1 MPAST
6 PWWSTPSTAAPR
18 PGRRPTL
25 GLAAAI
31 VALIPLT
38 SGATM
43 ADPLP
48 PPAGGLSQIAWHPPA
63 RPAADRYAVYPAH
76 YGIAHG
82 ICERSLMRNVPPSA
96 ALANDNTVGR
106 SMDRIDHYCVG
117 RILEYAPDRRPVRW
131 YGGTGG
137 YAYAVTPLATYVRDG
152 RYCRD
157 FRATARLGDQSDQ
170 MQGTACRAA
179 DGTWHS
185 LAHGSGRTVPGTD

>member
-6 PWWSTPSTAAPR
+6 PWWSTPSIAAPR

-38 SGATM
+38 SRATM

-48 PPAGGLSQIAWHPPA
+48 PRAGGFSQITWRLPA
-63 RPAADRYAVYPAH
+63 RPAADRYAIYPAH
-76 YGIAHG
+76 YGITHG
-82 ICERSLMRNVPPSA
+82 ICERSLMHDVPASA
-96 ALANDNTVGR
+96 ALPDGSPVGR
-106 SMDRIDHYCVG
+106 GMDRVDRYCVG
-117 RILEYAPDRRPVRW
+117 RILEYAPDRQAVRW

-137 YAYAVTPLATYVRDG
+137 YAYAVTPLATYQHDG

-157 FRATARLGDQSDQ
+157 YRASARLGGQSQ
-170 MQGTACRAA
+170 LLQGTACRSA

-185 LAHGSGRTVPGTD
+185 LTPGTD

>member
-6 PWWSTPSTAAPR
+6 PWWSTPSIAAPR

-38 SGATM
+38 ARATM
-43 ADPLP
+43 VDPPSP
-48 PPAGGLSQIAWHPPA
+48 PPSASYPPQILHAV
-63 RPAADRYAVYPAH
+63 ADSYAVYPAT

-82 ICERSLMRNVPPSA
+82 ICERSAMHDVPASA
-96 ALANDNTVGR
+96 ALPAGSPINR
-106 SMDRIDHYCVG
+106 SMDQVDRYCVG
-117 RILEYAPDRRPVRW
+117 RVLEYAPDLRSVRW

-137 YAYAVTPLATYVRDG
+137 YAYAVTPLTTYQRDG

-157 FRATARLGDQSDQ
+157 FRVSARFGGQSVQ
-170 MQGTACRAA
+170 QLAAACRGA
-179 DGTWHS
+179 DGVWHS
-185 LAHGSGRTVPGTD
+185 ASQRTGS

>member
-6 PWWSTPSTAAPR
+6 PWWSTPSIAAPR

-43 ADPLP
+43 ADPLTP
-48 PPAGGLSQIAWHPPA
+48 APAGITPA
-63 RPAADRYAVYPAH
+63 AASTAPQRPLADRTADRYGVYAS
-76 YGIAHG
+76 YGIEHG
-82 ICERSLMRNVPPSA
+82 TCQRSLMHDVPASA
-96 ALANDNTVGR
+96 ALPAGSAVGR
-106 SMDRIDHYCVG
+106 DMDRLDRYCVG
-117 RILEYAPDRRPVRW
+117 RILEYAPDHQAVRW

-137 YAYAVTPLATYVRDG
+137 YVYAVTPLETYRRDG

-157 FRATARLGDQSDQ
+157 FQATARFDSHSTG
-170 MQGTACRAA
+170 MRGTACRAA

-185 LAHGSGRTVPGTD
+185 VN

>member
-6 PWWSTPSTAAPR
+6 PWWSTPSIAAPR

-25 GLAAAI
+25 GLAATI

-38 SGATM
+38 SRATM

-48 PPAGGLSQIAWHPPA
+48 PHPSIASHAALRGAP
-63 RPAADRYAVYPAH
+63 RPAADRYAIYPAH

-82 ICERSLMRNVPPSA
+82 ICERSLMHDVPPTA
-96 ALANDNTVGR
+96 ALPAGSAVGR
-106 SMDRIDHYCVG
+106 GMDRLDRYCVG
-117 RILEYAPDRRPVRW
+117 RILEYAPDRRMVRW

-137 YAYAVTPLATYVRDG
+137 YAYAVTPLTTYRRDG
-152 RYCRD
+152 LYCRD
-157 FRATARLGDQSDQ
+157 FLASASLDDHRTQAENS
-170 MQGTACRAA
+170 ACRAA

-185 LAHGSGRTVPGTD
+185 VRPRSPS